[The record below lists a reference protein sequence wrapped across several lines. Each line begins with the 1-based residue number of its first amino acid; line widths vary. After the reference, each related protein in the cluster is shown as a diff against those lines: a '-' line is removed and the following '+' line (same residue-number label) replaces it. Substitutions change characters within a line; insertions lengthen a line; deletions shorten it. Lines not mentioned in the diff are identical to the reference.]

1 MRGKIRLM
9 LMALVL
15 VSCSGKGIDPDDV
28 SASTDSR
35 NLSHE
40 KIVLGARL
48 ENPYKTENITKAL
61 DVLYP
66 TKADRVDV
74 RTTDLYVRFLP
85 KTEEQLAV
93 LEGLNLKMMDHPL
106 DYEILEDGDWYHDPE
121 IPDDRITW
129 QYTVVPHDFVFPEME
144 YEIIDECHIS
154 DNDTGTRTE
163 DGIDWEAVERQ
174 AYVMTGNSE
183 YLLPDT
189 KAEKV
194 CPSGRIMILDEKAD
208 GGKPVGVR
216 GVRVSCNSFVK
227 FAHAYTD
234 EDGYYKMEKK
244 FSAKLRYRLVFENS
258 KGFSIGFNLIL
269 VPASTSTLG
278 KGSPDGVNVIISKES
293 ESKLFKRCAVNNAA
307 YDYYSRC
314 SSGDLGINLP
324 PKDNRIWIFHKLK
337 ASSALM
343 MHHGAI
349 IDMSIVSSFLGDFAP
364 LIRLFLPDITLGLKG
379 MDDYA
384 SIYAETCHELAHASH
399 FSKVGTGYWN
409 KYILYVLG
417 SYISTGG
424 MTYGDGSGM
433 NAGHCEIGE
442 MWAYYLSS
450 KMYYER
456 YGGTYPVFGT
466 SHWFYPQIF
475 RYVEELGLTC
485 NSMFSL
491 LNESVT
497 SRDALKRAMIS
508 MYPDKSDEIE
518 LIFNRYM

>member
-1 MRGKIRLM
+1 
-9 LMALVL
+9 MALVL
-15 VSCSGKGIDPDDV
+15 VSCSGKGIDPDNVNGDLNG
-28 SASTDSR
+28 R

-61 DVLYP
+61 QSLYP

-93 LEGLNLKMMDHPL
+93 LEDLELKMMDHPM

-129 QYTVVPHDFVFPEME
+129 QYAVVPQDFVFPDIE

-154 DNDTGTRTE
+154 DNDTGTRAE

-194 CPSGRIMILDEKAD
+194 YPSGRIMILDEEAD
-208 GGKPVGVR
+208 GGKLVGVK

-227 FAHAYTD
+227 FAHSYTD

-244 FSAKLRYRLVFENS
+244 FSARLRYRLIFENV
-258 KGFSIGFNLIL
+258 KGFAIGFNLIL

-278 KGSPDGVNVIISKES
+278 KGSPDGVNAIVSKES

-314 SSGDLGINLP
+314 ASGDLAISQP
-324 PKDNRIWIFHKLK
+324 PKNLRIWIFHKLN

-349 IDMSIVSSFLGDFAP
+349 IDMSIVSSFLGEFAA
-364 LIRLFLPDITLGLKG
+364 LIKLFLPDITLGLRG
-379 MDDYA
+379 FDDYA

-409 KYILYVLG
+409 RFILYVLG

-433 NAGHCEIGE
+433 NAGYCEIGE
-442 MWAYYLSS
+442 MWAYYLSA
-450 KMYYER
+450 KMYHER
-456 YGGTYPVFGT
+456 YGGDYPTFGT
-466 SHWFYPQIF
+466 SYWFYPQIL
-475 RYVEELGLTC
+475 RYIEELDIKC
-485 NSMFSL
+485 RDIFSL
-491 LNESVT
+491 LDESVA
-497 SRDALKRAMIS
+497 SRDALKRIMIAS
-508 MYPDKSDEIE
+508 YPDKSDEIE

>member
-1 MRGKIRLM
+1 
-9 LMALVL
+9 MALVL
-15 VSCSGKGIDPDDV
+15 MSCSGKGIDPEDV
-28 SASTDSR
+28 PDNLYGR

-61 DVLYP
+61 HALYP

-74 RTTDLYVRFLP
+74 RTTDIYVRFLP

-93 LEGLNLKMMDHPL
+93 LEEMELKMMDHPL

-121 IPDDRITW
+121 IPDDMITW
-129 QYTVVPHDFVFPEME
+129 QYAVVPHDFVFPEME

-154 DNDTGTRTE
+154 ENDTGTRAE

-194 CPSGRIMILDEKAD
+194 YPSGRIMILDEEAD
-208 GGKPVGVR
+208 GGKPVGVK

-234 EDGYYKMEKK
+234 EDGYYKMNKK
-244 FSAKLRYRLVFENS
+244 FSAKLRYRLVFENE

-278 KGSPDGVNVIISKES
+278 KASPDGVNLIVSKES
-293 ESKLFKRCAVNNAA
+293 ESKLFKRCVVNNAA
-307 YDYYSRC
+307 YDYYVRC
-314 SSGDLGINLP
+314 SPADMALSLP
-324 PKDNRIWIFHKLK
+324 PKDLRIWIFHKLQ

-343 MHHGAI
+343 MHHGAVL
-349 IDMSIVSSFLGDFAP
+349 DMSMVSSFLGDFAP
-364 LIRLFLPDITLGLKG
+364 LIKLFLPDLTIGVKG
-379 MDDYA
+379 RDDYA

-433 NAGHCEIGE
+433 NAGYCEVGE

-450 KMYYER
+450 KMFQDR
-456 YGGTYPVFGT
+456 YGGDYPAFG
-466 SHWFYPQIF
+466 SSYWFYPQILH
-475 RYVEELGLTC
+475 YIEELGVEC
-485 NSMFSL
+485 REIFSL
-491 LNESVT
+491 LTDSVT
-497 SRDALKRAMIS
+497 SCDVLKRAMIAS
-508 MYPDKSDEIE
+508 FQDKSDAIE

>member
-15 VSCSGKGIDPDDV
+15 VSCSGKGVDPDDM
-28 SASTDSR
+28 DGNPDGR

-61 DVLYP
+61 VSLYP

-93 LEGLNLKMMDHPL
+93 LEGLKLKMMDHPL

-121 IPDDRITW
+121 IPDDMITW
-129 QYTVVPHDFVFPEME
+129 QYAVVPHDFVFPEME

-154 DNDTGTRTE
+154 DNATGTRAE
-163 DGIDWEAVERQ
+163 EGIDWEAVERQ
-174 AYVMTGNSE
+174 AYLMTGNSG

-194 CPSGRIMILDEKAD
+194 CPSGRITILDEKAD
-208 GGKPVGVR
+208 GGKPVGVK

-244 FSAKLRYRLVFENS
+244 FSAKLRYRLVFENT

-278 KGSPDGVNVIISKES
+278 KGSPDGVNVIVSKES

-314 SSGDLGINLP
+314 SSEDLALNLP

-337 ASSALM
+337 VSSALM

-364 LIRLFLPDITLGLKG
+364 LIKLFLPDITLGLKG
-379 MDDYA
+379 MDDYS

-399 FSKVGTGYWN
+399 FSKVGTSYWN

-424 MTYGDGSGM
+424 MTYGDGCGV

-456 YGGTYPVFGT
+456 YGGTYPIFGT

-475 RYVEELGLTC
+475 RYVEELGITC
-485 NSMFSL
+485 QDMFSL
-491 LNESVT
+491 LDESVN

-508 MYPDKSDEIE
+508 SYPDKSDEIE
-518 LIFNRYM
+518 LIFKRYM